1 MKVSIIIPVYK
12 VEPYIEDCLKSVY
25 NQTYGNIEVILVND
39 CTPDRSMQIARDYV
53 NMRGL
58 SEGIEVKFLEHDIN
72 RGLSAARN
80 TGIFAAT
87 GDYIFFLDSD
97 DEITP
102 NCISLLVEPLS
113 RINYDFVIGEFKII
127 GSDKE
132 YPSLELQEGEIVGN
146 EKIFHEYCSKQFYM
160 MACGKLC
167 NAEFLR
173 KNKLYFK
180 EGIIHE
186 DDLWSLQVALVAE
199 SMYVVRKPSY
209 IYKIRQGSITENEFY
224 RDKINNLVLII
235 KMMNE
240 SIVAAS
246 THSSKDIMSLFDNYF
261 KRRYISTITHGW
273 RQEYDKLRSVD
284 CRPFFYILKKCMGS
298 KQYLRTHGH
307 RLLPASIAFNVY
319 SMISKKL

>member
-1 MKVSIIIPVYK
+1 MKISIIIPVYR

-25 NQTYGNIEVILVND
+25 NQTYRNIEVIIVND
-39 CTPDRSMQIARDYV
+39 CTPDRSMQIVRDYV
-53 NMRGL
+53 SERGNT
-58 SEGIEVKFLEHDIN
+58 EGIEVKFLEHEKN

-80 TGIFAAT
+80 TGIDAAT
-87 GDYIFFLDSD
+87 GDYLYFLDSD

-102 NCISLLVEPLS
+102 NCISLLVDPLS
-113 RINYDFVIGEFKII
+113 RMNYDFVIGEFKII

-132 YPSLELQEGEIVGN
+132 YPSLELQEGEIIGN

-209 IYKIRQGSITENEFY
+209 IYKIRQGSITENESR
-224 RDKINNLVLII
+224 RDKINNVANII
-235 KMMNE
+235 SMMNDCI
-240 SIVAAS
+240 SMATTHS
-246 THSSKDIMSLFDNYF
+246 THDIMSFFDGYF
-261 KRRYISTITHGW
+261 KRRYISTIANEW
-273 RQEYDKLRSVD
+273 KKEYYKLRSVD
-284 CRPFFYILKKCMGS
+284 RRPFFYILRKCMSS
-298 KQYLRTHGH
+298 KQYFRTHGH
-307 RLLPASIAFNVY
+307 RLLPQTIAFKVY
-319 SMISKKL
+319 SMISKQL

>member
-1 MKVSIIIPVYK
+1 MKISIIIPVYR
-12 VEPYIEDCLKSVY
+12 VEPYIDDCLKSVY
-25 NQTYGNIEVILVND
+25 NQTYRNIEVIIVND
-39 CTPDRSMQIARDYV
+39 CTPDRSMQIARNYV
-53 NMRGL
+53 SERSNT
-58 SEGIEVKFLEHDIN
+58 EGIEVKFLEHEKN

-80 TGIFAAT
+80 TGIDAAT
-87 GDYIFFLDSD
+87 GDYIYFLDSD

-102 NCISLLVEPLS
+102 NCISLLVDPLS
-113 RINYDFVIGEFKII
+113 RMNYDFVIGEFKII

-132 YPSLELQEGEIVGN
+132 YPSLELQEGEILGN
-146 EKIFHEYCSKQFYM
+146 EMIFHEYCSKQFYM

-199 SMYVVRKPSY
+199 SMYAVRAPSY
-209 IYKIRQGSITENEFY
+209 IYKIRQGSITENEFD
-224 RDKINNLVLII
+224 RDKITNLVLII
-235 KMMNE
+235 QMMNE
-240 SIVAAS
+240 SIAS
-246 THSSKDIMSLFDNYF
+246 ASKHSSNDIMALFDSYF

-284 CRPFFYILKKCMGS
+284 SRPFSYILRKCMSS

-307 RLLPASIAFNVY
+307 RLLPQTIAFKVY
-319 SMISKKL
+319 SMISKLL